1 MNHPQVSQTKETE
14 LFFRQ
19 WLRSPKSMGA
29 VIPSSR
35 VLARAVTEAVR
46 WAPGEHVI
54 ELGAGTGAI
63 SQGLIDA
70 GIPPEALMMI
80 ELDRQLFDYL
90 RTRFPAV
97 RVVNGDA
104 TRMVDIVRQ
113 LGISRV
119 STIISGLPMVTM
131 PLAFQRAIIEQ
142 SFELLG
148 PDGYLLQYSYS
159 PVSPIPAR
167 KLGVEAKLV
176 KFVVRNVPPATV
188 WRFRP
193 RRIAGRRSQRP
204 WLRIG
209 AGAADRQAE
218 SAAAGAAT
226 DRRRIASRRPGEH
239 GRDSRRF
246 DCRRSPSGR
255 AFCRT
260 DPLRS
265 GHASSGTTSSPLQ

>member
-1 MNHPQVSQTKETE
+1 MNHPQVSPTKETE

-35 VLARAVTEAVR
+35 VLARAVTEAVS

-70 GIPPEALMMI
+70 GLPPDALMMI

-104 TRMVDIVRQ
+104 TRLVDIVRQ
-113 LGISRV
+113 LGITRV

-142 SFELLG
+142 SFEVLG
-148 PDGYLLQYSYS
+148 PTVIFCSI
-159 PVSPIPAR
+159 PIP
-167 KLGVEAKLV
+167 
-176 KFVVRNVPPATV
+176 
-188 WRFRP
+188 RF
-193 RRIAGRRSQRP
+193 
-204 WLRIG
+204 
-209 AGAADRQAE
+209 
-218 SAAAGAAT
+218 
-226 DRRRIASRRPGEH
+226 
-239 GRDSRRF
+239 
-246 DCRRSPSGR
+246 RRSP
-255 AFCRT
+255 
-260 DPLRS
+260 P
-265 GHASSGTTSSPLQ
+265 ASSAWRPSW

>member
-1 MNHPQVSQTKETE
+1 MNQPQVSQTKETE

-70 GIPPEALMMI
+70 GIPPDALMMI

-104 TRMVDIVRQ
+104 TRLVDIVRQ
-113 LGISRV
+113 LGITRV

-142 SFELLG
+142 SFEVLG
-148 PDGYLLQYSYS
+148 TDGYLLQYSYS

-193 RRIAGRRSQRP
+193 RRNPGRR
-204 WLRIG
+204 
-209 AGAADRQAE
+209 
-218 SAAAGAAT
+218 
-226 DRRRIASRRPGEH
+226 RRN
-239 GRDSRRF
+239 
-246 DCRRSPSGR
+246 
-255 AFCRT
+255 
-260 DPLRS
+260 
-265 GHASSGTTSSPLQ
+265 GHS